1 MEPEWYLEAKNRC
14 PESSLIALEK
24 ALKTIEGS
32 NLEDPAVFP
41 TENMIELRWPDLAI
55 CTFSDDR
62 KTIILMYL
70 EDERGF
76 CPVAKDALVEMQR

>member
-14 PESSLIALEK
+14 PESSLEALEK
-24 ALKTIEGS
+24 ALKIIEGS

-55 CTFSDDR
+55 YTFSDDR
-62 KTIILMYL
+62 KTIILMYS
-70 EDERGF
+70 EEEMSF
-76 CPVAKDALVEMQR
+76 CSVTKDALIEMQR

>member
-14 PESSLIALEK
+14 PESSLEALEK
-24 ALKTIEGS
+24 ALKIIEVS

-41 TENMIELRWPDLAI
+41 NEQMVELKWMDLVI
-55 CTFSDDR
+55 YTFSDDR
-62 KTIILMYL
+62 KTIILMYS

-76 CPVAKDALVEMQR
+76 CPVAKDALIEMHR